1 MTLQPIILGG
11 DVVAF
16 RRYRDG
22 SGVRDWVRA
31 AVTGALADAG
41 LEATDIDA
49 VIVASETDF
58 LSLQLVPGPLI
69 LDEIGLTGLPVM
81 RVESGGASGGN
92 ALRAA
97 VMHVLSGLARRV
109 LVIGYE
115 HAASHL
121 AGDDV
126 RLLYGLS
133 FDADLEGWAGAT
145 ATMLYALSIQDHMER
160 FGTTPEQMAAVSVK
174 NHGNA
179 LHNPWAHKPMRIEI
193 DDVLASPMVSTPYR
207 RLDCSLISDGAAA
220 LVLCHPDAAPEG
232 MARRRSRIVA
242 SACASDHVRLGDRSE
257 PGTFHGKTR
266 AMQAACAQAG
276 IGDPASQID
285 VAEVYD
291 SYTGA
296 ELQAIEALGLCA
308 EGQAGARGLGG
319 DFATDGR
326 LPVNVSGGLIG
337 QGGAPGAVGLAQ
349 AITVSRLL
357 EGRYWPELQG
367 DRAYRRGLV
376 DCHAGVGTLNVV
388 HILEGPAHGG
398 T

>member
-1 MTLQPIILGG
+1 MTGKPIILGG
-11 DVVAF
+11 DIVPF
-16 RRYRDG
+16 RRYKDG

-31 AVTGALADAG
+31 AATGALADAG
-41 LEATDIDA
+41 LEAGDIDA

-69 LDEIGLTGLPVM
+69 LDEIGLTGVPVM

-92 ALRAA
+92 ALRAG
-97 VMHVLSGLARRV
+97 VMHVMSGLARRV

-121 AGDDV
+121 RGDDV

-160 FGTTPEQMAAVSVK
+160 FGTTSEQMAAVSVK
-174 NHGNA
+174 NHANA
-179 LHNPWAHKPMRIEI
+179 QHNPWAHKPMQIGIE
-193 DDVLASPMVSTPYR
+193 DVLTSPMVSTPYR
-207 RLDCSLISDGAAA
+207 MLDCSLISDGAAA

-232 MARRRSRIVA
+232 AVGRCARITA
-242 SACASDHVRLGDRSE
+242 SACASDHVRLGDRPQ
-257 PGTFHGKTR
+257 PGVFHGKTR
-266 AMQAACAQAG
+266 AMQEACRQAN
-276 IGDPASQID
+276 ITDPADAID
-285 VAEVYD
+285 VVELYD

-296 ELQAIEALGLCA
+296 ELQAIEALGLCPA
-308 EGQAGARGLGG
+308 GQAGARGLNGESG
-319 DFATDGR
+319 LDGQ
-326 LPVNVSGGLIG
+326 LPVNISGGLIG

-367 DRAYRRGLV
+367 ERTFRRGLV
-376 DCHAGVGTLNVV
+376 DCHAGVGTLNVI
-388 HILEGPAHGG
+388 HILEGTGE
-398 T
+398 

>member
-1 MTLQPIILGG
+1 MTVNPIILGG
-11 DVVAF
+11 DVVPF

-22 SGVRDWVRA
+22 SGLRDWIA
-31 AVTGALADAG
+31 AAAAGALANAG
-41 LEATDIDA
+41 LESRDIDA

-58 LSLQLVPGPLI
+58 LSLQLVPGPLV
-69 LDEIGLTGLPVM
+69 LDELGITGVPVM

-92 ALRAA
+92 ALRAG
-97 VMHVLSGLARRV
+97 VMHILSGLARRV
-109 LVIGYE
+109 LVIGFE
-115 HAASHL
+115 HAAGHL

-145 ATMLYALSIQDHMER
+145 ATMLYALSIQDHMHR
-160 FGTTPEQMAAVSVK
+160 HGTTAAQMAAVSVK

-179 LHNPWAHKPMRIEI
+179 QHNKWAHKPMRLTI

-220 LVLCHPDAAPEG
+220 LVLAHPDAAPG
-232 MARRRSRIVA
+232 HAARRCSRIVA
-242 SACASDHVRLGDRSE
+242 SACATDHIRLGDRPE
-257 PGTFHGKTR
+257 PGHFTGKTR

-276 IGDPASQID
+276 IDQIAAAFD

-296 ELQAIEALGLCA
+296 ELQAIEALGLCPPGEA
-308 EGQAGARGLGG
+308 AARCMDGEF
-319 DFATDGR
+319 DADGR
-326 LPVNVSGGLIG
+326 LPVNLSGGLLG

-349 AITVSRLL
+349 AITIARLL
-357 EGRYWPELQG
+357 EGRYWSALQR
-367 DRAYRRGLV
+367 DRAFRRGLV
-376 DCHAGVGTLNVV
+376 DCHAGVGTVNVV
-388 HILEGPAHGG
+388 HILEGAPA
-398 T
+398 